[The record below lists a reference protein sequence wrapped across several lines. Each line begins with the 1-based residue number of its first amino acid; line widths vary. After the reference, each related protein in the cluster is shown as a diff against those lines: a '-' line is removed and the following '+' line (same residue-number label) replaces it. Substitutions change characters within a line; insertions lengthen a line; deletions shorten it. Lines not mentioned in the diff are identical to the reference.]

1 MASELSKKEDKIDH
15 NSDIDRLQNQINDR
29 STHAET
35 DQAVTRT
42 VTQIKEWANPIHDDL
57 LEKFN
62 DYVTKT
68 IFSQLQQKVDD
79 LQTTKL
85 DKTEYEQNQQNYVKT
100 TDLVDYVTKNLLAA
114 TLENYYAKGV
124 IDEKLGSK
132 VNNSDLVAD
141 YYNKTDVDALINT
154 INSALADYYD
164 KDVIDEK
171 LNSKV
176 NNSDLVAD
184 YYNKTDVD
192 ALINTINSALNNKA
206 NYRIDPN
213 YISARFYD

>member
-15 NSDIDRLQNQINDR
+15 NSDVDRLQNQINDR

-42 VTQIKEWANPIHDDL
+42 ITQIKEWANPIHDDL
-57 LEKFN
+57 LAKFN

-79 LQTTKL
+79 LETTKL

-100 TDLVDYVTKNLLAA
+100 TDLADYVTKNLLAT
-114 TLENYYAKGV
+114 TLADYYAKG
-124 IDEKLGSK
+124 
-132 VNNSDLVAD
+132 
-141 YYNKTDVDALINT
+141 
-154 INSALADYYD
+154 
-164 KDVIDEK
+164 VIDEK

-192 ALINTINSALNNKA
+192 ALINTINSALNYKA
-206 NYRIDPN
+206 NYDLCTDTVNVQI
-213 YISARFYD
+213 YDTTGAAHNENA